1 MKSLNWFLTKA
12 SCYCQ
17 RMNKWKWWNT
27 TWKGHSGFVFA
38 IQFVPIESHFESVI
52 EKSWKEEKS
61 MFFSQS
67 RSCQCRSRN
76 VAPRGIEAQ
85 DPSCIGNTVDH
96 LVHHSSFCHIPTILC
111 WQYGCPSCS
120 LFIFVIIVDIIIA
133 TILYWQIFFYIKIIR
148 VLVVVIVMI
157 FR

>member
-1 MKSLNWFLTKA
+1 
-12 SCYCQ
+12 
-17 RMNKWKWWNT
+17 
-27 TWKGHSGFVFA
+27 
-38 IQFVPIESHFESVI
+38 
-52 EKSWKEEKS
+52 